1 MDNTLV
7 IIALAIVSASSRGI
21 ISVID
26 RYQIGI
32 KKNSVIDVNL
42 YNNLYTISLVFI
54 ISLYF
59 PIGDI
64 FTDYKVYIYSL
75 IVQFVAMGYS
85 YLFKN
90 MTIFE
95 SAIAA
100 KTADVF
106 IPIAVFLATGVFE
119 ISTYLISILTTLMV
133 YFWLK
138 NSSKDIN
145 KYLLGIVVIVP
156 LLVIQSFLS
165 PILVSEYRGDP
176 YLVIGFTIVTL
187 YIRFFISF
195 VLFLFTNKFTK
206 SNISFNFKAA
216 SLYIGRGFLTIIA
229 QLTFVIVTASNAASL
244 GWIFLNMTSF
254 YGVIYSSIFLK
265 EKVLKKDFLFICA
278 ITAIVV
284 IKELLS

>member
-7 IIALAIVSASSRGI
+7 IIALAIVSSSSRGI

-26 RYQIGI
+26 RYQIGF

-145 KYLLGIVVIVP
+145 KYLLGIFVIVP

-165 PILVSEYRGDP
+165 PILVSEYKGDP

-195 VLFLFTNKFTK
+195 VLFLFTNKLKK
-206 SNISFNFKAA
+206 SDISFNLKGA